1 MDTAYPILFL
11 AAPSPTGEGL
21 GFLLLSGSPS
31 QHDEPK
37 NSICARKSI
46 GRHRYFFFHF
56 PGHGHSLSD
65 RTSLVG
71 RRVTL
76 PGKTFRWF
84 PGHAFRP
91 DLGAW
96 DVQLQSRFGYYRLE
110 CGTTQ
115 SLLVLQSR
123 LWQWRVDL
131 GTTEWLLLLQRPFF
145 LLQN

>member
-1 MDTAYPILFL
+1 MLYNRPILDFSGSGASLPDRILGCGGGPVL

-31 QHDEPK
+31 QHEEPK
-37 NSICARKSI
+37 ISIWARKSI

-71 RRVTL
+71 PRVTV
-76 PGKTFRWF
+76 PGKTFRWL

-123 LWQWRVDL
+123 L
-131 GTTEWLLLLQRPFF
+131 
-145 LLQN
+145 